1 MNILVVDDSNTMR
14 RIIKNKLLDLEVS
27 SDSIFEAGDGVE
39 ALKVLNM
46 EQIKLVFLDWNMPKL
61 NGYDMLLQMKQDD
74 ILKNIPVIMVTSEG
88 GKAEVLSA
96 IKAGVADYIVKPF
109 EVDVLQKKIELVKEK
124 FNIL

>member
-14 RIIKNKLLDLEVS
+14 RIIKNKLLDLEIPN
-27 SDSIFEAGDGVE
+27 DSIFEAGDGIE
-39 ALKVLNM
+39 ALKILNL
-46 EQIKLVFLDWNMPKL
+46 EPIKLVFLDWNMPKL
-61 NGYDMLLQMKQDD
+61 NGYDMLVQMKQDD
-74 ILKNIPVIMVTSEG
+74 MLKNIPVIMVTSEG
-88 GKAEVLSA
+88 GKKEVLSA